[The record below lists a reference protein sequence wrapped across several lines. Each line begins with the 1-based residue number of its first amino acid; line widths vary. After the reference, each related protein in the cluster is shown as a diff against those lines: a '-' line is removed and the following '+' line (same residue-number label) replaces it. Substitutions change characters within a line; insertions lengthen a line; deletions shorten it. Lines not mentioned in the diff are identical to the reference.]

1 MAHRRINVIL
11 MDMSHEYT
19 TSGVDR
25 YMDVLVAGLAVQPE
39 VCLVWLHLVDNQDFI
54 AHRVEVYEGYTK
66 VIYPLPVQYEEII
79 LERYWID
86 QYNREI
92 YRLAKPILCGF
103 SPCIIHLHTLNLIS
117 LATCLRNYL
126 GGKIIT
132 HLHCIP
138 WKGYLNSNPRRF
150 SELYH
155 KYYLSRCKIDPKM
168 FFTHP
173 GELESYTEVDHIIC
187 VTRCARV
194 FLERVS
200 RPKTPPISIINN
212 GLMDKKISYSNV
224 SRFESNV
231 FHLLYVGVVNPSKGL
246 DYILQAMLLVQKL
259 GYNLKL
265 SVAGDIA
272 YLERNRIRASYPNL
286 QVDLLGCISFQEL
299 CTLYQRVDCGVIA
312 SLQEQCS
319 YVAIEMC
326 MFGLPIITTA
336 VDGLDEI
343 FTHELNALK
352 VKTRFSR
359 PLGLCVDVENLAGQ
373 IICLAK
379 DAALR
384 KQLGDN
390 ARQLYLANFSVEQM
404 IQQTLSIY
412 LTI

>member
-1 MAHRRINVIL
+1 
-11 MDMSHEYT
+11 
-19 TSGVDR
+19 
-25 YMDVLVAGLAVQPE
+25 
-39 VCLVWLHLVDNQDFI
+39 
-54 AHRVEVYEGYTK
+54 
-66 VIYPLPVQYEEII
+66 
-79 LERYWID
+79 
-86 QYNREI
+86 
-92 YRLAKPILCGF
+92 
-103 SPCIIHLHTLNLIS
+103 
-117 LATCLRNYL
+117 
-126 GGKIIT
+126 
-132 HLHCIP
+132 
-138 WKGYLNSNPRRF
+138 
-150 SELYH
+150 
-155 KYYLSRCKIDPKM
+155 
-168 FFTHP
+168 
-173 GELESYTEVDHIIC
+173 
-187 VTRCARV
+187 
-194 FLERVS
+194 
-200 RPKTPPISIINN
+200 
-212 GLMDKKISYSNV
+212 MDKKISYSNV